1 MFSSRLLV
9 TSFIIFIVNQTAY
22 ASNLVVTL
30 NGKLPKAVHN
40 NIRAHLGKL
49 PESDLERSAFIYS
62 AKDNSYQALQALG
75 YYQAEIIA
83 KVNNGQSATEKSST
97 NKTKPKQTKQE
108 SWQFELNITL
118 NSPTL
123 LDKVVVTLD
132 GEASRD
138 PAFQTLLNN
147 HKIVQGQILHQG
159 KYEALKSAL
168 ISLALQRGYF
178 NGELT
183 ESTIAIKK
191 QFQYA
196 DITLH
201 YKSGPR
207 FQFGDV
213 TFNDFDLEPEL
224 LSSIIPF
231 QRNEYYTTT
240 AFHQLQH
247 QLQST
252 QYFASIIAVPG
263 EKIQDESNHTYTIP
277 INVSLTPAKSH
288 QFDLGIGYATD
299 TEYRLSAAWRTPLI
313 NKYGHFQE
321 TKFEYSQLNPTGRFI
336 YSIPLSH
343 PSRDLLQFQISIEN
357 EDYADLRTKFFSTQM
372 GRLVSNNNWQRQIY
386 SRYHKEVWKYEL
398 DENAPNIDWSELD
411 AASYLIPGI
420 TWSKTI
426 RSGPPLDPSE
436 GFRQTY
442 NIEGAHLKA
451 GSDNSFF
458 KIHGRWNYITTL
470 AASHRLVARAELG
483 AIYVDR
489 DAELA
494 PSLRFYAG
502 GDQSIRGYS
511 YQSIGST
518 IPSSSD
524 PEQAVPIVVG
534 STRLMVASLEYQY
547 YLNNKW
553 RVTLFSD
560 GGSAAN
566 KGEFEPVYS
575 VGTGMHYISPVGAV
589 KFDFAYPFN
598 GTDSKKWRVHIN
610 LGAEL

>member
-1 MFSSRLLV
+1 MLSFKIL
-9 TSFIIFIVNQTAY
+9 TSGFILFILSHGVY
-22 ASNLVVTL
+22 ANNLVVTL
-30 NGKLPKAVHN
+30 SGQLPKVVHN
-40 NIRAHLGKL
+40 NVLSHLGKL
-49 PESDLERSAFIYS
+49 PDTDLERSAFIYS
-62 AKDNSYQALQALG
+62 AKDNTEQALQALG
-75 YYQAEIIA
+75 YYQADIHIN
-83 KVNNGQSATEKSST
+83 VINDQTSPDKS
-97 NKTKPKQTKQE
+97 KQAP
-108 SWQFELNITL
+108 WQLTLNITL

-123 LDKVVVTLD
+123 LDKVIIVVD
-132 GEASRD
+132 GDASQD
-138 PAFQTLLNN
+138 PAFQTLLKNN
-147 HKIVQGQILHQG
+147 KIKQGEQLHHG
-159 KYEALKSAL
+159 NYEALKADL
-168 ISLALQRGYF
+168 LSLALQRGYF

-183 ESTIAIKK
+183 DNKIAVKK
-191 QFQYA
+191 RFQYA
-196 DITLH
+196 DITLR

-207 FQFGDV
+207 YQFGDV
-213 TFNDFDLEPEL
+213 NFNDFDLEPEL
-224 LSSIIPF
+224 LSRLIPF
-231 QRNEYYTTT
+231 QPNEYYSTST
-240 AFHQLQH
+240 FHQLQH

-252 QYFASIIAVPG
+252 QYFSSIIAVPG
-263 EKIQDESNHTYTIP
+263 DKIEDEIHHKYSVP

-288 QFDLGIGYATD
+288 QFDFGVGYATD
-299 TEYRLSAAWRTPLI
+299 TKFRLSAVWRTPLI

-321 TKFEYSQLNPTGRFI
+321 TKFEHSPLNPTGKFI

-343 PSRDLLQFQISIEN
+343 PNRDLLQFQINIET
-357 EDYADLRTKFFSTQM
+357 EDYADLKTKFYSTQV
-372 GRLVSNNNWQRQIY
+372 GRLVSNNNWQRQLY
-386 SRYHKEVWKYEL
+386 TRYHKEVWKYEL

-420 TWSKTI
+420 TWSKTV
-426 RSGPPLDPSE
+426 RSGSPVDPSE
-436 GFRQTY
+436 GFRQMY
-442 NIEGAHLKA
+442 NIEGAHLKT

-458 KIHGRWNYITTL
+458 RLHGRWNYITTL
-470 AASHRLVARAELG
+470 AANHRFVARAELG

-502 GDQSIRGYS
+502 GDQSIRGFS

-524 PEQAVPIVVG
+524 PEQAVPIIVG

-553 RVTLFSD
+553 RIALFSD

-575 VGTGMHYISPVGAV
+575 FGTGLHYLSPVGAI
-589 KFDFAYPFN
+589 KLDAAYGIN
-598 GTDSKKWRVHIN
+598 DYDDKKNRWRLHIN